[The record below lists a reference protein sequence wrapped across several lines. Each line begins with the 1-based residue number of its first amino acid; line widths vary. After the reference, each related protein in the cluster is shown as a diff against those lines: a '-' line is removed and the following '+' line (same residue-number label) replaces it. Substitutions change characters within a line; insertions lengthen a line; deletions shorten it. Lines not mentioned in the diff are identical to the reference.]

1 MGNKLNAKMGQFRLK
16 GVANSIQRKVVIA
29 FVIIILIMS
38 VVSFLSIRGIRRLSF
53 VVEST
58 EQVNRLQDHIYH
70 LRLNEKRAQ
79 ISGDT
84 GLIHNVDSLTKK
96 ISVVL
101 QEINQSEANPET
113 KRVLMPMLDHITTF
127 NKDFK
132 LYASLHNFQNTLVQ
146 KTDSIYAGINDEE
159 VKQKQLL
166 EKWLVRKR
174 KVHAEAIA
182 KYNKAHA
189 VLLAI
194 RSVETRIG
202 SGQMNA
208 AERDSIEAWFDKTLS
223 LTFVIENQV
232 NNIDARSYMKSFRAD
247 LRHYEQTILRSLDL
261 VNNIKAVQSALSE
274 NAIIIQEK
282 AELAS
287 STQSRMLHKWGELS
301 LNFLVILVVVA
312 IIAGLLVLRFFVFTI
327 TSDERKRRHAE
338 TAIEDNRRLLDDI
351 INNSKA
357 LIYVKDLE
365 GCYSLVNQNWCDEV
379 GLKEEDVIG
388 KKADVLFSKE
398 PVDQWREVDVQV
410 INSGV
415 PIHFEE
421 EIELRAG
428 KRYFLSNK
436 FPIRNKRGEIQ
447 AVCGISTDIT
457 ELNKALRELER
468 SRENYRNIVTNVP
481 GIVYTGLVDDSRT
494 MLFLSSGFSKVTG
507 FESEN
512 FLDGVQSFTN
522 LIFEND
528 RERVLDTIK
537 QAVTRNHAYEV
548 EYRIADVKGE
558 MRWLHE
564 KGMSVKQG
572 DGGNY
577 LQGVMIDV
585 TATKEAISEV
595 MMRDRFLE
603 GVAEAVKEL
612 IVNQDSDEA
621 IQKSLRI
628 VAQSAMVDHSFI
640 FKNDKTKEG
649 KQPTATHLYEWQ
661 KDKIDAVARPHLKK
675 VSYPQIGSRW
685 FHALVDKKDINGFKD
700 DFIEEEQYLFNEL
713 ELESLLIVPVFA
725 RDTFWGFIGFG
736 NADKGMPWVESHRAI
751 FRAYTVTLGI
761 AIAKEKDAVL
771 LKEAKDDAEAAT
783 RAKSDFLARMSH
795 EIRTPMNA
803 IVGWTH
809 LAIEKEVNPGQG
821 DYLRKIQ
828 GSSKA
833 LLGIINDILDFSKI
847 EAGKLVLE
855 EIDYDLEQVFDDLS
869 NMVAYKAHE
878 KGLDFIY
885 ALHADVPLNLI
896 GDPLRVSQILVNLV
910 NNAVKFTNKGE
921 IVTSVLVL
929 QEDDDEVELLFEVK
943 DSGIGIKD
951 DLKEFLFES
960 FSQADVSTT
969 RKYGGTGLG
978 LAICKRLSGLMGG
991 RIWVESEYGEGS
1003 SFFFTLKVGKQK
1015 AQKRDLLVPP
1025 KDLEGKRVLVLDDH
1039 PATSSII
1046 KDMLELLKFKVTLVR
1061 RCDSAILKLVEG
1073 RQDNSI
1079 DLIIADWSIPGNKLQ
1094 HAVQELHANNAD
1106 ELPMIVM
1113 IGAFDQDDDLQS
1125 FINKNRLASI
1135 IKPINFST
1143 LHDACLEAFGKE
1155 KTKLAWRKK
1164 EPGLYLNELRK
1175 KPEVIILLVED
1186 NETNKQIGIE
1196 LLELAGVHVDVVSN
1210 GEEAIL
1216 AVKES
1221 GVNYYDLVLMDI
1233 QMPVM
1238 DGFDATKGIL
1248 SMKEHTELPIIAMTA
1263 DAIGGTKKRYLNAGM
1278 VDMIAKPIDPEQVYK
1293 KILKWVEKRRGG
1305 KPIKRKPIAIQDVP
1319 VVKIVETDDSTLPQ
1333 IKGINV
1339 TDGVRRFANRWDFFK
1354 RLLQRFYFDHLK
1366 FIAEFNAVRE
1376 KDREVAER
1384 MLHSFKGI
1392 SGTISAPTLY
1402 DLAIKAE
1409 HDFKN
1414 EKPTF
1419 NERFKELSVE
1429 LETIL
1434 QELSTNK
1441 AVDVEGFEQPK

>member
-1 MGNKLNAKMGQFRLK
+1 MGQFRLK
-16 GVANSIQRKVVIA
+16 GMANTIQKKVVIA

-38 VVSFLSIRGIRRLSF
+38 VVSFLSIRGIRRLSY
-53 VVEST
+53 VVDST
-58 EQVNRLQDHIYH
+58 EQVNRLQDNIYH
-70 LRLNEKRAQ
+70 LRLNEKRAI

-84 GLIHNVDSLTKK
+84 ALIHNVDSLTLS
-96 ISVVL
+96 ISNRL
-101 QEINQSEANPET
+101 QQISQSEANPKT
-113 KRVLMPMLDHITTF
+113 KKVLTPMLDYITAF

-132 LYASLHNFQNTLVQ
+132 LYAQLHNYRNSLSH
-146 KTDSIYAGINDEE
+146 KTDSIYNLIENEE
-159 VKQKQLL
+159 IKQQSLL
-166 EKWLVRKR
+166 EEWLTKNRQS
-174 KVHAEAIA
+174 HAEAIEN
-182 KYNKAHA
+182 YNKAHA
-189 VLLAI
+189 YLIAI
-194 RSVETRIG
+194 RAMQTRIG
-202 SGQMNA
+202 IDNLGTA
-208 AERDSIEAWFDKTLS
+208 RRDSLENWFDNMLN
-223 LTFVIENQV
+223 LTFVVENQV
-232 NNIDARSYMKSFRAD
+232 NNMDARSYMKQFRAD
-247 LRHYEQTILRSLDL
+247 LRHYEQTILRTIDL
-261 VNNIKAVQSALSE
+261 VNNIGAVQKSLRS
-274 NAIIIQEK
+274 NAIILQKNAEQASIIQ
-282 AELAS
+282 S
-287 STQSRMLHKWGELS
+287 QMLKKWGELS
-301 LNFLVILVVVA
+301 LNFLVILVFVA
-312 IIAGLLVLRFFVFTI
+312 IVSGLLVLRFFVFTI

-338 TAIEDNRRLLDDI
+338 NAIEDNRRLLDDI

-357 LIYVKDLE
+357 LIYVKDID
-365 GCYSLVNQNWCDEV
+365 GHYSLVNQNWCDEV
-379 GLKEEDVIG
+379 GMKEEDVIG
-388 KKADVLFSKE
+388 KKGDFLFNKQLAEES
-398 PVDQWREVDVQV
+398 REVDLQV

-415 PIHFEE
+415 PIQYEE
-421 EIELRAG
+421 EIELRTG
-428 KRYFLSNK
+428 KRYYLSNK
-436 FPIRNKRGEIQ
+436 FPIRNKKGEIQ
-447 AVCGISTDIT
+447 AICGISTDIT
-457 ELNKALRELER
+457 ELNKALRDLEK

-481 GIVYTGLVDDSRT
+481 GIVYTGMVDDSRT

-507 FESEN
+507 FEAEN

-537 QAVTRNHAYEV
+537 HAVTRNHSYEV

-564 KGMSVKQG
+564 KGMSVKQN
-572 DGGNY
+572 DGGHY

-612 IVNQDSDEA
+612 IVNQDSIEA

-640 FKNDKTKEG
+640 FKNDIAEG
-649 KQPTATHLYEWQ
+649 DQQPTASHMYEWH
-661 KDKIDAVARPHLKK
+661 KDKIKPIQRNNLNQIKY
-675 VSYPQIGSRW
+675 SQIGSRW
-685 FHALVDKKDINGFKD
+685 FHSLADKKDISGFKD
-700 DFIEEEQYLFNEL
+700 DFIEEEQFLFEEL
-713 ELESLLIVPVFA
+713 NLESLLVVPVFA

-736 NADKGMPWVESHRAI
+736 NTDKGMPWVESHRAI

-809 LAIEKEVNPGQG
+809 LAIEKEVNPGQA
-821 DYLRKIQ
+821 DYLKKIQ
-828 GSSKA
+828 GSSKS

-847 EAGKLVLE
+847 EAGKLAME
-855 EIDYDLEQVFDDLS
+855 SIDYDLEQVFDDLS

-896 GDPLRVSQILVNLV
+896 GDPLRLSQILVNLI
-910 NNAVKFTNKGE
+910 NNAIKFTNTGE
-921 IVTSVLVL
+921 IITSVLVL
-929 QEDDDEVELLFEVK
+929 QEDDNEVELLFEIK
-943 DSGIGIKD
+943 DTGIGIKD
-951 DLKEFLFES
+951 DLQEYLFDS

-978 LAICKRLSGLMGG
+978 LAICKRLSKLMGG

-1003 SFFFTLKVGKQK
+1003 SFFFTMKAGKQK
-1015 AQKRDLLVPP
+1015 AQKRDLLIPP
-1025 KDLEGKRVLVLDDH
+1025 SDLENKHVLVLDNH
-1039 PATSSII
+1039 PTTSSII

-1061 RCDSAILKLVEG
+1061 RNDSAIIKLVESH
-1073 RQDNSI
+1073 QDNSI
-1079 DLIIADWSIPGNKLQ
+1079 DLIIADWNIAGNKLK
-1094 HAVQELHANNAD
+1094 HAVQELYINNTQQVP
-1106 ELPMIVM
+1106 LFVLIS
-1113 IGAFDQDDDLQS
+1113 AFGQDDELQS
-1125 FINKNRLASI
+1125 FIKNNTVGSI
-1135 IKPINFST
+1135 IKPVNFST

-1155 KTKLAWRKK
+1155 KTKSSWRKK
-1164 EPGLYLNELRK
+1164 EPGLYLNELRLK
-1175 KPEVIILLVED
+1175 EDVKVLLVED

-1196 LLELAGVHVDVVSN
+1196 LLELAGVNVDVVSN
-1210 GEEAIL
+1210 GEEAIS
-1216 AVKES
+1216 AVHD
-1221 GVNYYDLVLMDI
+1221 GGANYFDLVLMDI

-1248 SMKEHTELPIIAMTA
+1248 AMEEHASLPIIAMTA
-1263 DAIGGTKKRYLNAGM
+1263 DAIGGIKKKYLNAGM

-1293 KILKWVEKRRGG
+1293 KILKWVEKRRGS
-1305 KPIKRKPIAIQDVP
+1305 KRKKRKPIAINEQP
-1319 VVKIVETDDSTLPQ
+1319 IIEIEASTNNLPE

-1339 TDGVRRFANRWDFFK
+1339 HDGVKRFANRWDFFK
-1354 RLLQRFYFDHLK
+1354 RLLQRFYYDHQK
-1366 FIAEFNAVRE
+1366 FISEFNSSRE
-1376 KDREVAER
+1376 ADREVAER

-1392 SGTISAPTLY
+1392 SGTISAPKLY

-1414 EKPTF
+1414 EKPEF
-1419 NERFKELSVE
+1419 NERFKELSIE

-1434 QELSTNK
+1434 KELSTNK
-1441 AVDVEGFEQPK
+1441 AVDVESFEKPK

>member
-1 MGNKLNAKMGQFRLK
+1 MGQFKLR
-16 GVANSIQRKVVIA
+16 GVSNTIQKKVVIA

-38 VVSFLSIRGIRRLSF
+38 VVSFLSIKGIRRLSY
-53 VVEST
+53 VVDGT
-58 EQVNRLQDHIYH
+58 EQVNQLQNNIFH
-70 LRLNEKRAQ
+70 LRLNEKRAL

-84 GLIHNVDSLTKK
+84 ALIHNVDSLTLR
-96 ISVVL
+96 ISNQL
-101 QEINQSEANPET
+101 QDISQSEVNDET
-113 KRVLMPMLDHITTF
+113 KKLLDPMLDLVTAF

-132 LYASLHNFQNTLVQ
+132 LYASLHNFRNRLAF
-146 KTDSIYAGINDEE
+146 KTDSIYSIIESEE
-159 VKQKQLL
+159 LRHQELIENWLSRKLTIEKKTL
-166 EKWLVRKR
+166 E
-174 KVHAEAIA
+174 H
-182 KYNKAHA
+182 YNKAHA
-189 VLLAI
+189 LLIAV
-194 RSVETRIG
+194 RSMENKITVDNM
-202 SGQMNA
+202 GQA
-208 AERDSIEAWFDKTLS
+208 RRDSLELWFDNILNQ
-223 LTFVIENQV
+223 TFIVENHI
-232 NNIDARSYMKSFRAD
+232 NNIDAREHMKQFRND
-247 LRHYEQTILRSLDL
+247 LRHYEQNILRTIDL
-261 VNNIKAVQSALSE
+261 VSSINTIQKSLKT
-274 NAIIIQEK
+274 NAINLQKNAEQAAAIQ
-282 AELAS
+282 S
-287 STQSRMLHKWGELS
+287 NMLTKWGELS
-301 LNFLVILVVVA
+301 LRFLVILVAIA
-312 IIAGLLVLRFFVFTI
+312 IISGLLVLRFFIFTI

-338 TAIEDNRRLLDDI
+338 NAIEDNRRLLDDI

-365 GCYSLVNQNWCDEV
+365 GRYSLVNQNWCDEV
-379 GLKEEDVIG
+379 GFKEEDVVG
-388 KKADVLFSKE
+388 KKDEALFAKQPIE
-398 PVDQWREVDVQV
+398 HWREVDLQV

-415 PIHFEE
+415 AVHYEE
-421 EIELRAG
+421 EIELRSD

-507 FESEN
+507 FEPDN

-522 LIFEND
+522 LIFESD

-537 QAVTRNHAYEV
+537 QAVTRNHSYEV
-548 EYRIADVKGE
+548 EYRIADVRGE

-572 DGGNY
+572 EGGHY

-612 IVNQDSDEA
+612 IANQDSAEA
-621 IQKSLRI
+621 IRKSLRI

-640 FKNDKTKEG
+640 FKNDAPIDDNP
-649 KQPTATHLYEWQ
+649 PTASHLYEWQ
-661 KDKIDAVARPHLKK
+661 KDKIKPIERTNLSQVKY
-675 VSYPQIGSRW
+675 SQIGTRW
-685 FHALVDKKDINGFKD
+685 FHSLSDKKDISGYKD
-700 DFIEEEQYLFNEL
+700 DFVEEEQFLFNEL
-713 ELESLLIVPVFA
+713 GLESLLVVPVFA
-725 RDTFWGFIGFG
+725 RNNFWGFIGFG
-736 NADKGMPWVESHRAI
+736 NSDKGMPWVESHRAI

-761 AIAKEKDAVL
+761 SIAKEKDAAL

-783 RAKSDFLARMSH
+783 KAKSDFLARMSH

-809 LAIEKEVNPGQG
+809 LAIEKEVNPGQS
-821 DYLRKIQ
+821 DYLKKIQ
-828 GSSKA
+828 GSSKS

-847 EAGKLVLE
+847 EAGKLSLE
-855 EIDYDLEQVFDDLS
+855 NIDFDLEQVFDDLS

-885 ALHADVPLNLI
+885 ALHADVPLNLV
-896 GDPLRVSQILVNLV
+896 GDPLRLSQILVNLV
-910 NNAVKFTNKGE
+910 NNAVKFTNSGE
-921 IVTSVLVL
+921 ILTSVLVL
-929 QEDDDEVELLFEVK
+929 QEDDHEVELLFEVK
-943 DSGIGIKD
+943 DTGIGIKE
-951 DLKEFLFES
+951 DLQEYLFDS

-991 RIWVESEYGEGS
+991 RIWVESTYGEGS
-1003 SFFFTLKVGKQK
+1003 SFFFTIKVGKQK
-1015 AQKRDLLVPP
+1015 AQKRDLLLPP
-1025 KDLEGKRVLVLDDH
+1025 ADLNDKHVLVLDNH

-1061 RCDSAILKLVEG
+1061 RSDSAVIKLVESH
-1073 RQDNSI
+1073 QDNSI
-1079 DLIIADWSIPGNKLQ
+1079 DLIIADWSIQGNKFK
-1094 HAVQELHANNAD
+1094 HAVQELYVNNTQKIPI
-1106 ELPMIVM
+1106 LVLIS
-1113 IGAFDQDDDLQS
+1113 AFGQDDDLQA
-1125 FINKNRLASI
+1125 FINNEAVGSI
-1135 IKPINFST
+1135 VKPVNFST

-1155 KTKLAWRKK
+1155 KSKSAWRKK
-1164 EPGLYLNELRK
+1164 EPGLYLNELREQNDVK
-1175 KPEVIILLVED
+1175 VLLVED

-1196 LLELAGVHVDVVSN
+1196 LLELAGVQVDVVSN
-1210 GEEAIL
+1210 GKEAIE
-1216 AVKES
+1216 AVKD
-1221 GVNYYDLVLMDI
+1221 GGPNYFDLVLMDI

-1248 SMKEHTELPIIAMTA
+1248 AMNEHVSLPIIAMTA
-1263 DAIGGTKKRYLNAGM
+1263 DAIGGIKKKYLNAGM

-1305 KPIKRKPIAIQDVP
+1305 KRRKRKPIAIVEKP
-1319 VVKIVETDDSTLPQ
+1319 IVQPDTVSSNNLPD

-1339 TDGVRRFANRWDFFK
+1339 YDGVKRFANRWDFFK
-1354 RLLQRFYFDHLK
+1354 RLLQRFYFDHTN
-1366 FIAEFNAVRE
+1366 FVFEFNTVRE
-1376 KDREVAER
+1376 KEREVAER

-1392 SGTISAPTLY
+1392 AGTISAPRLY
-1402 DLAIKAE
+1402 DLAIQTE
-1409 HDFKN
+1409 HDYKN
-1414 EKPTF
+1414 ELPEF
-1419 NERFKELSVE
+1419 NEHFKELSLE

-1434 QELSTNK
+1434 KELSTNK
-1441 AVDVEGFEQPK
+1441 AVDVEGFDKPK

>member
-1 MGNKLNAKMGQFRLK
+1 MGQFRLK
-16 GVANSIQRKVVIA
+16 GVADSIQRKVVIA

-58 EQVNRLQDHIYH
+58 EQVNQLQDHIYQ
-70 LRLNEKRAQ
+70 LRLSEKQAH
-79 ISGDT
+79 INGDT
-84 GLIHNVDSLTKK
+84 TLIHIVDSLTIE
-96 ISVVL
+96 ISSTL
-101 QEINQSEANPET
+101 QEINQSEANAET
-113 KRVLMPMLDHITTF
+113 KKILTPMLDHITAF

-132 LYASLHNFQNTLVQ
+132 LYASLHNHWNKLIF
-146 KTDSIYAGINDEE
+146 KTDSIYLSITEE
-159 VKQKQLL
+159 ELRQKYLL
-166 EKWLVRKR
+166 EKWLDRNK
-174 KVHAEAIA
+174 KAHTEAFQ

-189 VLLAI
+189 LMLGI
-194 RSVETRIG
+194 RALQTRIDFTH
-202 SGQMNA
+202 SAVTEQ
-208 AERDSIEAWFDKTLS
+208 DSIEAWFDRTLN
-223 LTFVIENQV
+223 LTFVIENQI
-232 NNIDARSYMKSFRAD
+232 NNIDARRYMKHFRAD
-247 LRHYEQTILRSLDL
+247 LRHYEQTILRTIDL
-261 VNNIKAVQSALSE
+261 VNEMRSVRISLRNNALVIE
-274 NAIIIQEK
+274 EK
-282 AELAS
+282 AGLAS
-287 STQSRMLHKWGELS
+287 KIQSRMLQKWGELS
-301 LNFLVILVVVA
+301 LKFLGILVIVA
-312 IIAGLLVLRFFVFTI
+312 IIAGLLVLRFFIFTI

-365 GCYSLVNQNWCDEV
+365 GRYSLVNQNWCDEV
-379 GLKEEDVIG
+379 GLNEEDVIG
-388 KKADVLFSKE
+388 KKDDVLFSKE
-398 PVDQWREVDVQV
+398 PVDQWREVDLQV
-410 INSGV
+410 ISSGV
-415 PIHFEE
+415 PVHLEE

-481 GIVYTGLVDDSRT
+481 GIVYTGLLDDSRT
-494 MLFLSSGFSKVTG
+494 MLFLSSGFGKVTG
-507 FESEN
+507 FESES
-512 FLDGVQSFTN
+512 FLDGVQAFTN

-528 RERVLDTIK
+528 REHVLDTIK
-537 QAVTRNHAYEV
+537 QAVARNHAYEV
-548 EYRIADVKGE
+548 EYRIEDVKGE

-572 DGGNY
+572 DGGSY
-577 LQGVMIDV
+577 LQGVMIDI

-612 IVNQDSDEA
+612 IVNQDSEEA
-621 IQKSLRI
+621 IKKSLRI
-628 VAQSAMVDHSFI
+628 VAQSAMVDQSFI
-640 FKNDKTKEG
+640 FKNDKTEEG
-649 KQPTATHLYEWQ
+649 KQLTTTHLYEWQ
-661 KDKIDAVARPHLKK
+661 KDKIDAVVRPELQAI
-675 VSYPQIGSRW
+675 SYPQIGSRW
-685 FHALVDKKDINGFKD
+685 FHALSDKKDINGFKD

-713 ELESLLIVPVFA
+713 GLDSLLVVPVFA
-725 RDTFWGFIGFG
+725 RDIFWGFIGFG
-736 NADKGMPWVESHRAI
+736 NTDKGMPWSESHRAI

-761 AIAKEKDAVL
+761 AIAKENDAVL

-855 EIDYDLEQVFDDLS
+855 EIDYDLEEVFDDLS
-869 NMVAYKAHE
+869 NMVAYKTHE
-878 KGLDFIY
+878 KGLEFIY

-896 GDPLRVSQILVNLV
+896 GDPLRVTQILVNLV

-921 IVTSVLVL
+921 IITSVLVL
-929 QEDDDEVELLFEVK
+929 QEDDNEVELLFEVK

-951 DLKEFLFES
+951 DLKEFLFDS

-978 LAICKRLSGLMGG
+978 LAICKRLSSLMGG

-1015 AQKRDLLVPP
+1015 TQKRDLLIPP
-1025 KDLEGKRVLVLDDH
+1025 KDLEGKRVLVLDNH
-1039 PATSSII
+1039 PTTSSMI

-1079 DLIIADWSIPGNKLQ
+1079 DLIIADWSIAGNKLP
-1094 HAVQELHANNAD
+1094 HAVEDLHANNVQK
-1106 ELPMIVM
+1106 LPMLVLV
-1113 IGAFDQDDDLQS
+1113 GAFNQEDDLQS
-1125 FINKNRLASI
+1125 FINDNAIGSI
-1135 IKPINFST
+1135 VKPVNFST

-1155 KTKLAWRKK
+1155 KTKLPWRKK

-1175 KPEVIILLVED
+1175 KSEVVILLVED

-1210 GEEAIL
+1210 GEEAIQ
-1216 AVKES
+1216 AVKDC

-1293 KILKWVEKRRGG
+1293 KILKWVEKRQGG
-1305 KPIKRKPIAIQDVP
+1305 KLIKRKPIAIKDEP
-1319 VVKIVETDDSTLPQ
+1319 MIEIEDNKDGLPS

-1339 TDGVRRFANRWDFFK
+1339 NDGVKRFANRWDFFK
-1354 RLLQRFYFDHLK
+1354 RLLQRFYFDHLN
-1366 FIAEFNAVRE
+1366 FIIEFNEVRE
-1376 KDREVAER
+1376 RERDVAER

-1392 SGTISAPTLY
+1392 AGTISAPLLY

-1409 HDFKN
+1409 YDYKN

-1419 NERFKELSVE
+1419 NKHFNELSRE
-1429 LETIL
+1429 LEIVL

-1441 AVDVEGFEQPK
+1441 AVDVEGFEQSKQNI

>member
-1 MGNKLNAKMGQFRLK
+1 MGHFRLK

-29 FVIIILIMS
+29 FVIIIMIMS

-58 EQVNRLQDHIYH
+58 EKVNRLQDHIYH
-70 LRLNEKRAQ
+70 LRLNEKRVI

-84 GLIHNVDSLTKK
+84 ALIHKVDSLTIK
-96 ISVVL
+96 ISTIL
-101 QEINQSEANPET
+101 QDISQSKATPQTKEI
-113 KRVLMPMLDHITTF
+113 LLPMLDHITVF

-132 LYASLHNFQNTLVQ
+132 LYASLHNFRNKLVHR
-146 KTDSIYAGINDEE
+146 TDSIYSAIIEE
-159 VKQKQLL
+159 ELRQKNLL
-166 EKWLVRKR
+166 KEWVNNNRKT
-174 KVHAEAIA
+174 HAEAIK
-182 KYNKAHA
+182 KYNEAHGY
-189 VLLAI
+189 LLAI
-194 RSVETRIG
+194 RAVETRIG
-202 SGQMNA
+202 IESFGKT
-208 AERDSIEAWFDKTLS
+208 ERDSIESWFDKTLN
-223 LTFVIENQV
+223 LTFMIENQV
-232 NNIDARSYMKSFRAD
+232 NNIGARSYMKRFRTD
-247 LRHYEQTILRSLDL
+247 LRQYEQMIFRTIDL
-261 VNNIKAVQSALSE
+261 VNNFGNVQTSLRNNAL
-274 NAIIIQEK
+274 IVQEK

-287 STQSRMLHKWGELS
+287 TTQSKMLQKWGELS
-301 LNFLVILVVVA
+301 LKFLVILVIVA
-312 IIAGLLVLRFFVFTI
+312 IVAGLLVLRFFVFTI

-365 GCYSLVNQNWCDEV
+365 GHYSLVNQNWCDEV
-379 GLKEEDVIG
+379 GLSEEDVIG
-388 KKADVLFSKE
+388 KKADFMFPKE
-398 PVDQWREVDVQV
+398 SVEQWREVDLQV
-410 INSGV
+410 VNSGV

-447 AVCGISTDIT
+447 AVCSISTDIT

-481 GIVYTGLVDDSRT
+481 GIVFTGLVDDSRT

-512 FLDGVQSFTN
+512 FLDGVQSYTN

-537 QAVTRNHAYEV
+537 QAVKRNHAYEV
-548 EYRIADVKGE
+548 EYRIADVRGE

-621 IQKSLRI
+621 IHKSLRI

-640 FKNDKTKEG
+640 FRNDKFKEG
-649 KQPTATHLYEWQ
+649 KLPTATHLYEWH
-661 KDKIDAVARPHLKK
+661 KDKIDPVERPQLK
-675 VSYPQIGSRW
+675 SIAYSQIGSRW
-685 FHALVDKKDINGFKD
+685 FHTLSDKKDINGFKD
-700 DFIEEEQYLFNEL
+700 DFVEEEQYLFNEL
-713 ELESLLIVPVFA
+713 NLESLLIVPVFA

-736 NADKGMPWVESHRAI
+736 NTDKGMPWVESHRAI

-771 LKEAKDDAEAAT
+771 LKDAKDDAEAAT

-855 EIDYDLEQVFDDLS
+855 EIDFDLEQVFDDLS

-878 KGLDFIY
+878 KGLEFIY

-910 NNAVKFTNKGE
+910 NNAIKFTNKGE

-929 QEDDDEVELLFEVK
+929 QEDDNEVELLFEVK

-1003 SFFFTLKVGKQK
+1003 SFFFTLKAGKQK
-1015 AQKRDLLVPP
+1015 AQKRDLLIPP
-1025 KDLEGKRVLVLDDH
+1025 KDLEGKRVMVLDDH
-1039 PATSSII
+1039 PTTSSII

-1073 RQDNSI
+1073 RQDHAI
-1079 DLIIADWSIPGNKLQ
+1079 DLIIADWSIGGNKFK
-1094 HAVQELHANNAD
+1094 HAVQELYVNNTEKLPMLVMVGAFKQDEDLQRFMNNNAVGS
-1106 ELPMIVM
+1106 IV
-1113 IGAFDQDDDLQS
+1113 
-1125 FINKNRLASI
+1125 
-1135 IKPINFST
+1135 KPVNFST

-1155 KTKLAWRKK
+1155 KTKLPWRKK
-1164 EPGLYLNELRK
+1164 EPGLYLNELRNK
-1175 KPEVIILLVED
+1175 NEVIVLLVED

-1196 LLELAGVHVDVVSN
+1196 LLELAGVRVDVVSN
-1210 GEEAIL
+1210 GQEAIY
-1216 AVKES
+1216 AVKDC

-1248 SMKEHTELPIIAMTA
+1248 SMKEHANLPIIAMTA
-1263 DAIGGTKKRYLNAGM
+1263 DAIEGTKKRYLNAGM
-1278 VDMIAKPIDPEQVYK
+1278 VDMIAKPIDPEQVYR

-1305 KPIKRKPIAIQDVP
+1305 KSIKRKPIAINNEP
-1319 VVKIVETDDSTLPQ
+1319 VIIVENTADKLPV
-1333 IKGINV
+1333 IVGINV
-1339 TDGVRRFANRWDFFK
+1339 DDGVKRFANRWDFFK
-1354 RLLQRFYFDHLK
+1354 RLLQRFYFDHLN
-1366 FIAEFNAVRE
+1366 FVSEFNDVRDKE
-1376 KDREVAER
+1376 RDVAER

-1392 SGTISAPTLY
+1392 SGTISATVLY

-1409 HDFKN
+1409 DEFKN
-1414 EKPTF
+1414 EKSTF
-1419 NERFKELSVE
+1419 NERFKDLSKE

-1434 QELSTNK
+1434 MELSTNK
-1441 AVDVEGFEQPK
+1441 AVDVQGFEQPK